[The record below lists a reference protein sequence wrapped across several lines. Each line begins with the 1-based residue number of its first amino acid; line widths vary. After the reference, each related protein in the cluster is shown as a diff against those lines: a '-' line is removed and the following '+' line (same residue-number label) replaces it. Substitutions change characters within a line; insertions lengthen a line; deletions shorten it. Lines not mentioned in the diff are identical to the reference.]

1 MTINMNTIKGLSLI
15 LIAGIGGG
23 FIAQGIAN
31 KKSKKKVE
39 EYEKSLEEMKKDL
52 LFEINR
58 IQANTRD
65 ELSSEARRVIRTEL
79 DKFGSEAIHQEVL
92 ARVKTVNL
100 DQIVKDAVRTG
111 TESTVDSVARDVEK
125 ESLAIL
131 KDTIVDLATDTV
143 NENLKDEMY
152 KVNSR
157 RIIEDAVDHAVREEV
172 RTEVKNKLKQFN
184 IPSWFSASDMER
196 VLRVL

>member
-15 LIAGIGGG
+15 LITGIGGG
-23 FIAQGIAN
+23 FIAQRISDKKN
-31 KKSKKKVE
+31 KKKAE
-39 EYEKSLEEMKKDL
+39 EYEKGLAEMKKDL

-65 ELSSEARRVIRTEL
+65 ELSGEARRVIRTEL
-79 DKFGSEAIHQEVL
+79 DTFGTEAIHQEVL
-92 ARVKTVNL
+92 VRVKTVNL
-100 DQIVKDAVRTG
+100 DKIVEDAVRKG
-111 TESTVDSVARDVEK
+111 TESTIDEVARDVEK

-131 KDTIVDLATDTV
+131 KDTIVDLAKDTV
-143 NENLKDEMY
+143 DENLKDEMY

-184 IPSWFSASDMER
+184 IPSWFSASDVER
-196 VLRVL
+196 VLRAL

>member
-1 MTINMNTIKGLSLI
+1 MNMNTIKGLSLI

-23 FIAQGIAN
+23 FIAQKISDKKN
-31 KKSKKKVE
+31 KKKAE

-58 IQANTRD
+58 VQANTRD
-65 ELSSEARRVIRTEL
+65 ELSSEAHRVIRTEL
-79 DKFGSEAIHQEVL
+79 DKFGTEAIHQEVMS
-92 ARVKTVNL
+92 RVKTVNL
-100 DQIVKDAVRTG
+100 DKIVEDAARKG
-111 TESTVDSVARDVEK
+111 TESTVNSVARDVMK
-125 ESLAIL
+125 ESLDIL
-131 KDTIVDLATDTV
+131 KDTIIDLATETV
-143 NENLKDEMY
+143 NANLKDEMY

-184 IPSWFSASDMER
+184 IPSWFSVSDMER
-196 VLRVL
+196 VLRAL